1 MLARFL
7 SHRLRSIAFYRDE
20 IAIVVVGVAHQLLVA
35 GVSLPGLT
43 VATERTMV
51 VRIADVHAVT
61 TVQVSPGMR
70 HELPAVRAAPLVP
83 SATFEMPALPVPELE
98 AARLAA
104 RAPRAGRVPRVL
116 PTIPAAARFRVVAP
130 MAPVSPAA
138 PAAHVAP
145 APAGVTDL
153 TVDLSETALRTAM
166 ERARVEQRVRAAV
179 ARALAAEQASRRPT
193 VEALN

>member
-1 MLARFL
+1 MLSRFL

-35 GVSLPGLT
+35 GVSLPGFT
-43 VATERTMV
+43 VATERDMV
-51 VRIADVHAVT
+51 VRIADVHAAAA
-61 TVQVSPGMR
+61 VQVGHEVR
-70 HELPAVRAAPLVP
+70 HELHAVRAEPLVP

-104 RAPRAGRVPRVL
+104 RGARAARVPRAL
-116 PTIPAAARFRVVAP
+116 PAMPAGARFRVVAP
-130 MAPVSPAA
+130 LAPAVA

-145 APAGVTDL
+145 VPPAATDL
-153 TVDLSETALRTAM
+153 DVNLSESALRTAV

-179 ARALAAEQASRRPT
+179 ARALAAEQASRRVT